1 MIAHTDIETAQSAFE
16 ITINMGLRDLDSIW
30 TTYYKM
36 TTPTMPSPNIVLNN
50 KIPEVKPYDIDTASY
65 DSLIKG
71 AWLTSTSWAG

>member
-1 MIAHTDIETAQSAFE
+1 MA
-16 ITINMGLRDLDSIW
+16 
-30 TTYYKM
+30 TYYKM

-50 KIPEVKPYDIDTASY
+50 KIPEVKLYDINTASY